1 MHCPARLQSWS
12 IHLQMTEKDLF
23 TKDIP
28 TPSKSGARLLESKR
42 MALAPVPSPA
52 PAPGAIPPQNLEA
65 EESVLGA
72 MMISPLAIAAV
83 SEIVDASDFYRESH
97 AKIYRAA
104 LALYSKNEPVDAIT
118 LTNELEQRGE
128 LEEVGGRVR
137 LHELSLIVPASAN
150 AGHYAAI
157 VRETATLRGL
167 IRAGGEIAQ
176 LGWEREGEPTELV
189 ARAEDLV
196 FQLAERRADG
206 ELVLFKDALV
216 ESFQRISKLYE
227 DGAEVTGQSSGFKD
241 LDALTAGFQPANLI
255 ILAARPSMGKSA
267 FALEIANH
275 VAVDDGKPCAFFS
288 LEMSQQEVAQRLMCS
303 RAKVDAHHIRT
314 GKLAKDDWP
323 RLISACGQ
331 LEAAPLYVDDT
342 PGLSLLELR
351 ARAQTLKRRQ
361 PDLAL
366 IVVDYLQL
374 MTTGRSEESRLQEVS
389 RISRDLKAL
398 AKDLDV
404 PVIALS
410 QLNRS
415 PEQRHDKRPM
425 LSDLRESGSI
435 EQDADL
441 VMFLYR
447 EEYYERGED
456 ADVSN
461 KGIAEVIIAKHRN
474 GPTGDFKV
482 AWMSKYA
489 KFASMAHTP

>member
-1 MHCPARLQSWS
+1 
-12 IHLQMTEKDLF
+12 
-23 TKDIP
+23 
-28 TPSKSGARLLESKR
+28 
-42 MALAPVPSPA
+42 
-52 PAPGAIPPQNLEA
+52 
-65 EESVLGA
+65 

-83 SEIVDASDFYRESH
+83 SEILDASDFYRDSH
-97 AKIYRAA
+97 GKIYRAA

-118 LTNELEQRGE
+118 LANELEQRGE
-128 LEEVGGRVR
+128 LDEIGGRVR
-137 LHELSLIVPASAN
+137 LGEINNLVPASAN
-150 AGHYAAI
+150 ARHWAEI

-176 LGWEREGEPTELV
+176 LGWDHEGEPAELV
-189 ARAEDLV
+189 QRAEDLV
-196 FQLAERRADG
+196 FQLAERRAEG
-206 ELVLFKDALV
+206 ELVLFKDALNDA
-216 ESFQRISKLYE
+216 FKRINKLYE
-227 DGAEVTGQSSGFKD
+227 EGADVTGLTSGFKD
-241 LDALTAGFQPANLI
+241 LDNLTAGFQPQNLI

-267 FALEIANH
+267 FALEICNH
-275 VAVDDGKPCAFFS
+275 VAVDTGKPCAFFS
-288 LEMSQQEVAQRLMCS
+288 LEMSQSEVAQRLMCA

-323 RLISACGQ
+323 RLIKATGE

-361 PDLAL
+361 DDLGL

-374 MTTGRSEESRLQEVS
+374 MTTGRNEESRLQEVS

-435 EQDADL
+435 EQDADM

-447 EEYYERGED
+447 EEYYDREMED
-456 ADVSN
+456 DSK
-461 KGIAEVIIAKHRN
+461 KGVAEVIIAKHRN
-474 GPTGDFKV
+474 GPTGSFNV
-482 AWMSKYA
+482 TWMSRYA
-489 KFASMAHTP
+489 KFASISQHPAAAA

>member
-1 MHCPARLQSWS
+1 MTLASLPARADQ
-12 IHLQMTEKDLF
+12 
-23 TKDIP
+23 
-28 TPSKSGARLLESKR
+28 
-42 MALAPVPSPA
+42 SPA
-52 PAPGAIPPQNLEA
+52 APSGAIPPQNLEA

-83 SEIVDASDFYRESH
+83 SEILDASDFYRESH
-97 AKIYRAA
+97 GKIYRAA
-104 LALYSKNEPVDAIT
+104 VALYAKNEPVDAIT
-118 LTNELEQRGE
+118 LTNELERRGE

-137 LHELSLIVPASAN
+137 LHELSVIVPASAN
-150 AGHYAAI
+150 AGHYAEI

-176 LGWEREGEPTELV
+176 LGWERTGEPADLV

-216 ESFQRISKLYE
+216 ETFQKISKLYE
-227 DGAEVTGQSSGFKD
+227 EGAEVTGLPTGFKD
-241 LDALTAGFQPANLI
+241 LDNLTAGLQPANLI

-275 VAVDDGKPCAFFS
+275 VAVDAGKPCAFFS

-303 RAKVDAHHIRT
+303 RAKVDAHAIRT
-314 GKLAKDDWP
+314 GKLSKDDWP
-323 RLISACGQ
+323 RLIKACGQ

-361 PDLAL
+361 PDLGL

-374 MTTGRSEESRLQEVS
+374 MTTGRNEESRLQEVS

-398 AKDLDV
+398 AKDLDL

-435 EQDADL
+435 EQDADM
-441 VMFLYR
+441 VMFLFR
-447 EEYYERGED
+447 EEYYERDMED
-456 ADVSN
+456 DSK
-461 KGIAEVIIAKHRN
+461 KGVAEVIIAKHRN
-474 GPTGDFKV
+474 GPTGSFNV
-482 AWMSKYA
+482 AWMSRYA
-489 KFASMAHTP
+489 KFASLAQQPGA